1 MRILPFVVNGQT
13 LDKADEESFESLI
26 QGSTGY
32 LKCSFTF
39 DESWDG
45 YTKAVEFL
53 STESSQYFFLNKDNT
68 IDITSNKK
76 RKPYL
81 KVKLIGIFRKKSK
94 FSPSAV

>member
-39 DESWDG
+39 DE
-45 YTKAVEFL
+45 
-53 STESSQYFFLNKDNT
+53 
-68 IDITSNKK
+68 
-76 RKPYL
+76 
-81 KVKLIGIFRKKSK
+81 
-94 FSPSAV
+94 